1 MGNVGVYTGRWYW
14 EITPISGAS
23 GSGGMGVGIGNQ
35 DCAPTGAGAM
45 GVTANAWGYYYS
57 GNKYNNNSS
66 SSYGSSYTNGDII
79 GVALDANIGSLSFY
93 KNGIYQGV
101 AYSGLSNTNTYFP
114 AVGNSGDTTTVA
126 ANFGQKPFKFPPPA
140 GFQPLTLA
148 NTPRPT
154 IVRPDQYVGI
164 VTYTGN
170 GATQTVNVGLKPDFI
185 WIKSRSNA
193 YDHQLVDVV
202 RGLGNPLYSNLTNSE
217 STLDTVTATT
227 LNGFTVNGSTYAG
240 TNGNGATFVAW
251 AWKAGGN
258 SNTFN
263 IDDVGYAT
271 ASAAGLTAGTIT
283 PTGASVNTK
292 SGFSIITY
300 AGNGTSGATVSHGLG
315 RTPSLLIVKRRSSAG
330 TTPNWAVWHSSLS
343 AGNNLFLNTTD
354 DAQAFSPSRFT
365 STIPTSSVFSLGGG
379 DETNYNTGTFVAY
392 SWAEIPGFSKFG
404 RYTGNGLA
412 DGPAIITG
420 FRPRWLLIKQSSASG
435 ENWRLFDTERDKYN
449 PTQNRLLPNSSGA
462 EAVGVS
468 NELDTLSNGFKLR
481 STDGA
486 SNGSGATY
494 IYAAFAEAP
503 SINLYGAQANAR

>member
-1 MGNVGVYTGRWYW
+1 
-14 EITPISGAS
+14 
-23 GSGGMGVGIGNQ
+23 
-35 DCAPTGAGAM
+35 
-45 GVTANAWGYYYS
+45 
-57 GNKYNNNSS
+57 
-66 SSYGSSYTNGDII
+66 
-79 GVALDANIGSLSFY
+79 
-93 KNGIYQGV
+93 
-101 AYSGLSNTNTYFP
+101 
-114 AVGNSGDTTTVA
+114 
-126 ANFGQKPFKFPPPA
+126 
-140 GFQPLTLA
+140 
-148 NTPRPT
+148 
-154 IVRPDQYVGI
+154 
-164 VTYTGN
+164 
-170 GATQTVNVGLKPDFI
+170 
-185 WIKSRSNA
+185 
-193 YDHQLVDVV
+193 VV